1 MNECIWI
8 AEEPNPFD
16 ETEKESEAEI
26 PTVPE
31 EGDETV
37 DTTSNPSS
45 KPDSMVIC
53 SVGQATR
60 IHCTIMKSVI
70 PHLQRCLTK
79 KVTDKYNLTVDT
91 TIFATDDED
100 HVYLYMWLNLL
111 IVKSCDWKQT
121 CFYTSWKKL
130 NSFDMVFPKLVSLL
144 FPKEIFINCFEHILL
159 RKD

>member
-1 MNECIWI
+1 MNECNRI

-79 KVTDKYNLTVDT
+79 KVTVVVYNVGTA
-91 TIFATDDED
+91 IFATDDEE
-100 HVYLYMWLNLL
+100 Y
-111 IVKSCDWKQT
+111 
-121 CFYTSWKKL
+121 
-130 NSFDMVFPKLVSLL
+130 VFM
-144 FPKEIFINCFEHILL
+144 
-159 RKD
+159 

>member
-1 MNECIWI
+1 MIFPFKHTITLFKSYAKTCRFNFDQKLNEHIWI

-16 ETEKESEAEI
+16 ETEKELEAEI

-79 KVTDKYNLTVDT
+79 KVIDKYNLTVVAF
-91 TIFATDDED
+91 IFATDDEEY
-100 HVYLYMWLNLL
+100 VYL
-111 IVKSCDWKQT
+111 
-121 CFYTSWKKL
+121 
-130 NSFDMVFPKLVSLL
+130 
-144 FPKEIFINCFEHILL
+144 
-159 RKD
+159 